1 LRARNCQ
8 RFGAHPAR
16 RRLRLCRPARGLG
29 LVLCGWR
36 GEKGEWSALD
46 VNGVTLLPAHAT
58 KRCYNRRRSPWNRKE
73 WPDETSRTSCCWVLS
88 RGWQRA
94 PSIPSP
100 HRSAHISTGTTV
112 VAGEGTAPTR
122 RCADVG
128 TTPIVPTSRLC
139 RPRAGFPLRDK
150 TFGRGRSAQSTR
162 LAGSRSRPSPR
173 SAMSPRPAAERGD
186 RRERHT

>member
-1 LRARNCQ
+1 MRVA
-8 RFGAHPAR
+8 
-16 RRLRLCRPARGLG
+16 
-29 LVLCGWR
+29 
-36 GEKGEWSALD
+36 GEKGECSALD

-112 VAGEGTAPTR
+112 VAGEGTRTYSAILDGLLPAPAKLGR
-122 RCADVG
+122 AAGG
-128 TTPIVPTSRLC
+128 TATS
-139 RPRAGFPLRDK
+139 
-150 TFGRGRSAQSTR
+150 
-162 LAGSRSRPSPR
+162 
-173 SAMSPRPAAERGD
+173 E
-186 RRERHT
+186 